1 LVRSAE
7 VWDLANRLGQF
18 GVGVSDPKLFWN
30 QVIDRKE
37 SIVKSIEGDKEAAL
51 KERDIDLLKGKAVF
65 TSPTAIEV
73 EGKTIEANKFV
84 LALGSK
90 TARPPIEGL
99 EYTITST
106 EALSLRELPKSMVI
120 IGGGVIAM
128 EFAHIFSSAGVNIT
142 MIEMGDRLL
151 SGEDEDSSKVIQ
163 EITEKRGIKVHLNT
177 KVNRVVK
184 DGDTRKVE
192 VTGPDGNHKIVGDCV
207 ILAAGRVP
215 SVEGVGLDKI
225 GVKVEKTGIVVNEY
239 LQTTV
244 DHIYA
249 GGDGIGGYML
259 TPVASYEGRV
269 ATRNAFKGN
278 HEKVDYSLVTRTTFT
293 HPAIASIGP
302 TEAEAKEQGISY
314 NVSSLNFKDVGPAVI
329 LGETDGFV
337 KILSEKES
345 GRIIGAHIV
354 GPHADDLIHQ
364 IAIAMK
370 GKLTLKDLAEIISIH
385 PSISEAVVG
394 AAITGVK
401 GHRESCCG

>member
-1 LVRSAE
+1 
-7 VWDLANRLGQF
+7 LANRLGEF
-18 GVGVSDPKLFWN
+18 GIGVSNPKLFWN
-30 QVIDRKE
+30 QVMDRKE
-37 SIVKSIEGDKEAAL
+37 SIIAGIEGDKEAAL
-51 KERDIDLLKGKAVF
+51 KERGIEWIKGKAVF
-65 TSPTAIEV
+65 TSPNTIEV
-73 EGKTIEANKFV
+73 NGQKIEGKKFV

-90 TARPPIEGL
+90 TARPPIDGL
-99 EYTITST
+99 EHTITST
-106 EALSLRELPKSMVI
+106 EALDLRALPERMVI

-128 EFAHIFSSAGVNIT
+128 EMAHIFSSAGVNIT
-142 MIEMGDRLL
+142 IIEMGDRLL
-151 SGEDEDSSKVIQ
+151 AGEDEDSSKVIQ
-163 EITEKRGIKVHLNT
+163 EITERRGVQVRLNS
-177 KVNRVVK
+177 KVNRVTKNGADYTVEITGSN
-184 DGDTRKVE
+184 GDE
-192 VTGPDGNHKIVGDCV
+192 KIDGDCV
-207 ILAAGRVP
+207 LLAAGRVP
-215 SVEGVGLDKI
+215 SVEGVDLDKI
-225 GVKVEKTGIVVNEY
+225 GVKVEKSGIVVNEY

-244 DHIYA
+244 EHIYA

-269 ATRNAFKGN
+269 ATRNALKGN

-293 HPAIASIGP
+293 HPAVASIGP
-302 TEAEAKEQGISY
+302 TEAEAKEHGLAY
-314 NVSSLNFKDVGPAVI
+314 NVSRLNFKDVGPAVI

-370 GKLTLKDLAEIISIH
+370 GNLALKDLTEIISIH

-394 AAITGVK
+394 AAITGMK

>member
-1 LVRSAE
+1 LVRSTE

-18 GVGVSDPKLFWN
+18 GVGVSQPKLFWN
-30 QVIDRKE
+30 EVIDRKE
-37 SIVKSIEGDKEAAL
+37 SLIKGIEGDKETAL
-51 KERDIDLLKGKAVF
+51 KERGIDLFKGKAVF
-65 TSPTAIEV
+65 TSSNTIEV
-73 EGKTIEANKFV
+73 EGKTIEAKKFI

-106 EALSLRELPKSMVI
+106 EALDLRELPRNMVI

-142 MIEMGDRLL
+142 IIEMGDRLL

-163 EITEKRGIKVHLNT
+163 DITQKRGVQIHLNT
-177 KVNRVVK
+177 KVNRVTK
-184 DGDTRKVE
+184 DGEILTVE
-192 VTGPDGNHKIVGDCV
+192 VTGSQGDQKIVGDCV
-207 ILAAGRVP
+207 MLAAGRVP

-244 DHIYA
+244 EHIYA

-259 TPVASYEGRV
+259 TPVASYEGRI
-269 ATRNAFKGN
+269 ATRNALKGN
-278 HEKVDYSLVTRTTFT
+278 LEKVDYSLVTRTTFT
-293 HPAIASIGP
+293 HPAISSIGP
-302 TEAEAKEQGISY
+302 TEKEAEEQGISF

-345 GRIIGAHIV
+345 GRIIAAHIM

-370 GKLTLKDLAEIISIH
+370 GKLALKDLAEIISIH

-394 AAITGVK
+394 AAITGIK